1 MIEKFRIK
9 NFKSF
14 EDATLPLSH
23 LTLLIGANA
32 SGKSNLIEALRFM
45 NWLAQGKTLKEIDYQ
60 MRDDISPIRGDLA
73 DFPRRGTKEFSFCVE
88 VPHASATLELGFT
101 LAQRTTLGIRQ
112 EQLRLN
118 NVVAYEYSSSPNV
131 LKFPEK
137 ELTVTDAFKKP
148 LDKPVFLHDEVFI
161 ALAADT
167 LGTADIK
174 AHSTEIIKRC
184 ADFKNLF
191 SSARFLDA
199 NLQKMRRPGREA
211 DTELT
216 DDGGNLAGVLY
227 NLCKNDEHK
236 ATILGLIQQLP
247 EQNIR
252 DITFEKFRD
261 DIHMS
266 LCETFGGKVQEW
278 DSASLSDGTLR
289 VLAIGAA
296 LLSAPKGALVVVEE
310 IDNGVHPSRAKH
322 LITQLLEIAKE
333 RDLSLLLSTHN
344 PALMNA
350 IPDNAVKDAV
360 FCYRDDKTGA
370 SKLKKLEDFDEF
382 IELTARAPL
391 GDLSTRNE
399 LKKSLTSGSAE
410 EKKAA
415 ALKWFD
421 TFEKGL

>member
-60 MRDDISPIRGDLA
+60 MRDDISPIRGDLK
-73 DFPRRGTKEFSFCVE
+73 DLPHRGAQSFFFCIESKENFCLRISFRLTKNHGLTV
-88 VPHASATLELGFT
+88 
-101 LAQRTTLGIRQ
+101 
-112 EQLRLN
+112 
-118 NVVAYEYSSSPNV
+118 SSES
-131 LKFPEK
+131 LSDIARK
-137 ELTVTDAFKKP
+137 ELFYNFCPKLGDQNPRVQVCTGATNVSPHRLPIFK
-148 LDKPVFLHDEVFI
+148 DFLVSEKVP
-161 ALAADT
+161 
-167 LGTADIK
+167 
-174 AHSTEIIKRC
+174 KRQP
-184 ADFKNLF
+184 NIQHLLEGI
-191 SSARFLDA
+191 RFLDT
-199 NLQKMRRPGREA
+199 NLQKMRRPGRESDNILA
-211 DTELT
+211 Q
-216 DDGGNLAGVLY
+216 DGGNLAGVLY
-227 NLCKNDEHK
+227 NLCKNNEHK

-266 LCETFGGKVQEW
+266 LCETFGGEVQEW

-399 LKKSLTSGSAE
+399 LKKSLISGSAE